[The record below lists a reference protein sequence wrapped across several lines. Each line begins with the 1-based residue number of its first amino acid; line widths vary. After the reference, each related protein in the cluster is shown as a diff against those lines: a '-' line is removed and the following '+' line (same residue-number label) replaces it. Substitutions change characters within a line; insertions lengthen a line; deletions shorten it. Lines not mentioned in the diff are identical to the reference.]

1 MYTYDT
7 QLAQTVVDSGAIAH
21 LALLI
26 NNKDA
31 KLKVYMDYV
40 HACVI

>member
-1 MYTYDT
+1 MFTNI

-26 NNKDA
+26 SNKDA
-31 KLKVYMDYV
+31 KLKVWISIQV
-40 HACVI
+40 HVV